1 MIALSESGSGLRRS
15 LPPAVLYVLLFVL
28 VVIPVLFVTLAAFST
43 QTPRPGNIGFTQLTL
58 GNFAILAS
66 GEAMAALRNSV
77 VAAVCASAGAL
88 LIGGLLAF
96 ICARTDVPGRRLIYF
111 SGIMPLFLPSYV
123 GALAWVVIA
132 GPSAG
137 YFNVLM
143 RDLGLDWSVNIY
155 GLPGLAFILAI
166 YNAPYAFLF
175 VHGALAMMNPDLE
188 DAASIHGAPLGRLV
202 GRVTF
207 PLVLPALVGAG
218 ILVFGLSIE
227 NFAAAAVI
235 GTPGN
240 VPTLPTLIFRLMN
253 SFPVRGNEA
262 AAVAIA
268 LTVVLIAITLVQRSL
283 ISRRSFTTITG
294 KGVKPRQIPLGS
306 LRWVIFAVAAGY
318 FVMTVLVPMLT
329 LMLVSV
335 QKSQFLGSFSQFLN
349 PETFSNRAFR
359 EVFNS
364 GLVRTAAL
372 NSVLVSLVSASA
384 GVLLAF
390 ILAYTVYRTTLAGR
404 WAIEYLAMLPLAVP
418 ALVFGMGLLW
428 TWLVMPIPIYGT
440 IWVLIVAFVAHEIPQ
455 GFRGVASTI
464 LQTHRDLE
472 DSAVMLGASPA
483 RSVLHVTLPLMKV
496 GMISTFLL
504 LLLLGMRELSA
515 PLFLFTTDTRLL
527 SIAIFDDLENG
538 LLQRAAALSIVY
550 SSIIFVL
557 SALALRL
564 GRVNF
569 GSSL

>member
-1 MIALSESGSGLRRS
+1 MSAASSLMANPRRVAV
-15 LPPAVLYVLLFVL
+15 PAVIFALLGVLVLVPILFVA
-28 VVIPVLFVTLAAFST
+28 LAAFST
-43 QTPRPGNIGFTQLTL
+43 QIPRPGNIGFTQLTL
-58 GNFAILAS
+58 GNFGILAT
-66 GEAMAALRNSV
+66 GEALAALRNSLI
-77 VAAVCASAGAL
+77 AATCASAGAL

-143 RDLGLDWSVNIY
+143 RDLGIDWSVNIY

-188 DAASIHGAPLGRLV
+188 DAASIHGAPLRQLV
-202 GRVTF
+202 RRITF
-207 PLVLPALVGAG
+207 PLVLPAIAG
-218 ILVFGLSIE
+218 SAVLIFGLSIE
-227 NFAAAAVI
+227 NFAVAAVI

-283 ISRRSFTTITG
+283 INRRSFTTITG
-294 KGVKPRQIPLGS
+294 KGVKPRQMALGR
-306 LRWVIFAVAAGY
+306 LRWVIFTVAMGY
-318 FVMTVLVPMLT
+318 FAATVLIPMAT
-329 LMLVSV
+329 LVLVSV
-335 QKSQFLGSFSQFLN
+335 QKSQFLPSFAHLLN
-349 PETFSNRAFR
+349 PEAFSPRAFR
-359 EVFNS
+359 EVLNS
-364 GLVRTAAL
+364 GLVRSAAV
-372 NSVLVSLVSASA
+372 NSVLVSLASASV
-384 GVLLAF
+384 GVMLGF
-390 ILAYTVYRTTLAGR
+390 VLAYSVYRSTLAAR
-404 WAIEYLAMLPLAVP
+404 SAIEYVAMLPLAVP

-483 RSVLHVTLPLMKV
+483 RAVAHVTLPLMKV

-550 SSIIFVL
+550 SSIIFIL

-569 GSSL
+569 SSSV